1 MNNNTVYPDAHEKN
15 KKRNIII
22 GTAIAVVLCVGG
34 IAVATK
40 IGTDDNSSTP
50 STFSDSPSSED
61 TITKE
66 ALASDENTSDEELSS
81 SEDSTSSKE
90 STAAETEEVNK
101 TTEPTVSVEEYE
113 AAIHDVQPNV
123 QFAHFTSKATLESTG
138 DDLLDEAN
146 RLAASY
152 DYDAAINLLSSSD
165 GYAENKEYA
174 DAVKE
179 YEDAKGKVT
188 RWNTNNNITH
198 IFFHTLIADPSLAF
212 GEAAGKKSSDYNQVM
227 TTIDEFVKM
236 MEEMYEKD
244 YVLVSLHQIAQ
255 METQEDGTQKMT
267 YQDIYL
273 PEGKTPFVLSVDD
286 VSYYE
291 YMTGH
296 GFATRLIVKE
306 DGSVV
311 NEMDLTDGST
321 VEGAF
326 DVLPILEEFVKLH
339 PDFSYQGA
347 RGILALTGYN
357 GVFGYRTSDYTY
369 NETCDYRTDSIEN
382 PNPNIEEDKAT
393 ATEVAQAIRNLGW
406 ELASHS
412 WGHRR
417 YGQIEMDKLTWDAD
431 MWEKEVEPIL
441 GETDIILFAYG
452 DDIGSWRG
460 YSDDNE
466 RYQLLKSLGF
476 DYFCNVDSNQYYL
489 QRTDN
494 YLRQG
499 RRNLDGERMWEAIE
513 ADQGVEGYTNRLSDL
528 FDDVSSIFDSSRPT
542 PVE

>member
-1 MNNNTVYPDAHEKN
+1 MSQSLEK
-15 KKRNIII
+15 KSPRNLLI
-22 GTAIAVVLCVGG
+22 GAAVAVVLVGG
-34 IAVATK
+34 IAVATQM
-40 IGTDDNSSTP
+40 GNDNSSPTAP
-50 STFSDSPSSED
+50 STSTDAISEDDTSLSSED
-61 TITKE
+61 T
-66 ALASDENTSDEELSS
+66 SS
-81 SEDSTSSKE
+81 SESKE
-90 STAAETEEVNK
+90 TTNSEESSSEEESTETPKTEESTEEVS
-101 TTEPTVSVEEYE
+101 TESSVSVEEYE
-113 AAIHDVQPNV
+113 AAIHEIQPNV
-123 QFAHFTSKATLESTG
+123 QFAHFTSEATLKSTG
-138 DDLLDEAN
+138 DDILDEAN
-146 RLAASY
+146 RLAAGY
-152 DYDAAINLLSSSD
+152 DYDAAIELLTSQTGYDDNSD
-165 GYAENKEYA
+165 YVDAIAEYKT
-174 DAVKE
+174 
-179 YEDAKGKVT
+179 AKSKT
-188 RWNTNNNITH
+188 TLWKSANNVTH
-198 IFFHTLIADPSLAF
+198 IFFHTLIADPSLSF
-212 GEAAGKKSSDYNQVM
+212 GEAAEKAGEASKYNLVM

-236 MEEMYEKD
+236 MEEMYEKG
-244 YVLVSLHQIAQ
+244 YVLVNLHQIAQ
-255 METQEDGTQKMT
+255 METQEDGTEKMT

-291 YMTGH
+291 YMTGD
-296 GFATRLIVKE
+296 GFATRLIAKE

-311 NEMDLTDGST
+311 NEMVLTDGST

-326 DVLPILEEFVKLH
+326 DVLPILEEFIQLH

-369 NETCDYRTDSIEN
+369 NKTCDYRTDSCKN
-382 PNPNIEEDKAT
+382 PNPNIEEDKKT
-393 ATEVAQAIRNLGW
+393 AAQVAQAIRDLGW

-417 YGQIEMDKLTWDAD
+417 YGQIEMNKFTWDAD

-441 GETDIILFAYG
+441 GETDIILFPFG

-460 YSDDNE
+460 YEDDNE
-466 RYQLLKSLGF
+466 RYQYLKKLGF
-476 DYFCNVDSNQYYL
+476 DYFCNVDSSQFFL
-489 QRTDN
+489 QRADG

-528 FDDVSSIFDSSRPT
+528 FDDVSSIFDASRPT